1 MADKNLVL
9 AGDIGGTKTDL
20 AFFSVHGEKL
30 LVESRQVFPSKR
42 YSGLV
47 PVVQEF
53 LAGKQSQ
60 AGAAC
65 FGIAGA
71 VVDGKVTT
79 PNLPWMVDIADLRR
93 LLKIEAVSLLNDLE
107 AAAYG
112 IFTLENDEFFV
123 LNEGTARHAGNKAL
137 IAAGTGLG
145 QAILHDDGR
154 RFHPS
159 ASEGGHGDFA
169 PRDELEIELLRHLL
183 GRFGHVSYERVVS
196 GPGLLNI
203 YRFLRDV
210 RGLEEPKWLSD
221 RIAAANDPSA
231 EISMAA
237 LKDEAP
243 ICSEALRIFVS
254 VYGAEAGN
262 LALRAK
268 AVRGLYI
275 GGGIAPKI
283 LDKLDDGTFMRA
295 FVAKGRYTDLVKAV
309 PVQVV
314 LNEQAALRGAAYYG
328 AFLSGEQA

>member
-1 MADKNLVL
+1 LIL
-9 AGDIGGTKTDL
+9 AGDIGGTKTHL
-20 AFFSVHGEKL
+20 ALFSVPGEKL
-30 LVESRQVFPSKR
+30 LVESEQVFPSKR

-47 PVVQEF
+47 PVLQDF
-53 LAGKQSQ
+53 LSGQHPPID
-60 AGAAC
+60 AAC

-79 PNLPWMVDIADLRR
+79 PNLPWMVDLEDLRR
-93 LLKIEAVSLLNDLE
+93 VLKIDAVTLLNDLE

-112 IFTLENDEFFV
+112 IFTLENDEFFT
-123 LNEGTARHAGNKAL
+123 LNEGIMRHAGNKAL

-154 RFHPS
+154 RFRPL
-159 ASEGGHGDFA
+159 ASEAGHADFA
-169 PRDELEIELLRHLL
+169 PRNELEIELLRHLM

-196 GPGLLNI
+196 GPGLFNI

-210 RGLEEPKWLSD
+210 RGLEEPQWLSERLATAD
-221 RIAAANDPSA
+221 DPSA
-231 EISMAA
+231 EISKAA
-237 LKDEAP
+237 LANEAS
-243 ICSEALRIFVS
+243 ICREALTLFVS

-268 AVRGLYI
+268 SVRGLYI

-283 LDKLDDGTFMRA
+283 LDKLKDGTFMRA
-295 FVAKGRYTDLVKAV
+295 FVDKGRYGDLLRAV

-328 AFLSGEQA
+328 AFLSGDQA